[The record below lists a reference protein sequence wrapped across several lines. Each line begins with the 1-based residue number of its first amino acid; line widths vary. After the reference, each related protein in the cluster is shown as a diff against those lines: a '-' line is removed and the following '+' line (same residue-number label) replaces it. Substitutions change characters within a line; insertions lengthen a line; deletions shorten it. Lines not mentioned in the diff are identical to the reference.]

1 MLGEPKKI
9 LQVDAKHLQ
18 NRSFRR
24 FPVKWKD
31 YLEDEASWH
40 REIDF
45 NQTFPPLSL
54 RTMTCFK
61 REDCDVLG
69 FMILCWI
76 IQGKEKEKEKTN
88 HILLN
93 LACEHIVLELFD
105 SNAEIFQ
112 REVSISNAKIFD
124 WKLSNS
130 RAQFL
135 HALSS
140 PCAPFSLGLSG
151 PIVSLKLFVSK
162 HQLVE
167 YILIRLVFLSCIIQL

>member
-1 MLGEPKKI
+1 MLDYTRKK
-9 LQVDAKHLQ
+9 
-18 NRSFRR
+18 
-24 FPVKWKD
+24 
-31 YLEDEASWH
+31 
-40 REIDF
+40 
-45 NQTFPPLSL
+45 
-54 RTMTCFK
+54 
-61 REDCDVLG
+61 
-69 FMILCWI
+69 
-76 IQGKEKEKEKTN
+76 KEKKKTN

-130 RAQFL
+130 CAQFL

-140 PCAPFSLGLSG
+140 PCAPFSLGLFG